1 MTSRRPYE
9 LFLERR
15 AFQFVLGIPRRE
27 GRRIE
32 AELDALLLNPNRE
45 PDYTR
50 LDDDGRLVCSL
61 VVGSH
66 VIDYWVDEA
75 VRRVNITRVESAD

>member
-1 MTSRRPYE
+1 MTHRRPYE

-15 AFQFVLGIPRRE
+15 AFQFVLNLPRRA

-32 AELDALLLNPNRE
+32 VELDALLLNPHRE
-45 PDYTR
+45 ADYTR
-50 LDDDGRLVCSL
+50 LDEDGRVVSSL
-61 VVGSH
+61 IVDGH

>member
-1 MTSRRPYE
+1 MTLRRPYE

-15 AFQFVLGIPRRE
+15 AFQFVLNLPRRS

-32 AELDALLLNPNRE
+32 AELDALLLNPHRE
-45 PDYTR
+45 SDYTR
-50 LDDDGRLVCSL
+50 LDDDGRVVSSL
-61 VVGSH
+61 IVDAY

>member
-1 MTSRRPYE
+1 MNSRRPYE

-15 AFQFVLGIPRRE
+15 AFQFVLELPRRE

-32 AELDALLLNPNRE
+32 AEMDDLIRNPHRE

-50 LDDDGRLVCSL
+50 LDDDGRVVLSL
-61 VVGSH
+61 IVGAH
-66 VIDYWVDEA
+66 VIDYWIDEA

>member
-1 MTSRRPYE
+1 VSSSRPYE

-15 AFQFVLGIPRRE
+15 AFQFVLGLPRRE

-32 AELDALLLNPNRE
+32 ADLESLVRQPRRE

-50 LDDDGRLVCSL
+50 LDDDGRVVLSL
-61 VVGSH
+61 IVGAH
-66 VIDYWVDEA
+66 VIDYWIDEA